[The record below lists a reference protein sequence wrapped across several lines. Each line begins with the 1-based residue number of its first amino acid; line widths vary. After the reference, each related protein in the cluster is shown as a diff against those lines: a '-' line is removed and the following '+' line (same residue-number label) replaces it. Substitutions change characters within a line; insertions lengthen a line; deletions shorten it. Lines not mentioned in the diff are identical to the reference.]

1 MKKSKIRG
9 ISIPMHI
16 LCGKDVYTPVQGN
29 VFFENG
35 YMYATNAFMAVR
47 ASIKEHTGFNEDEI
61 KLLNGKQISAAN
73 FLKLYSCGVLFV
85 RENGI
90 EDTSNGVLYKFKESE
105 KYPDF
110 LCFAEKS
117 GFEDG
122 SHIKIRQKNIIKEQ
136 DNLFD

>member
-90 EDTSNGVLYKFKESE
+90 ED
-105 KYPDF
+105 
-110 LCFAEKS
+110 
-117 GFEDG
+117 G